1 MRIPSLLIA
10 IAFVVAGCGSGQKQS
25 DNQSEQEQETN
36 ATEASQTDGE
46 TSEEEESDAMEMRFP
61 QVSPK
66 STVSQMIGIN
76 KVAVTYSRPSVDDP
90 ETGEKRKIWGELVPY
105 GERWRTGANARTRIT
120 FSHDVKI
127 QGQKLEAGTYSMF
140 SIPGKDQWTLI
151 FNNQLKGSALSA
163 YDKSK
168 DALRVKAQPK
178 EGPYHEMMTFQF
190 RDVTDNSGILELA
203 WKKTRVPFNIDTET
217 DKQLM
222 AMMEEKVQKAGDD
235 DWEVY
240 NQCAAYLA
248 EEQMHMDKAKEWVAQ
263 SRAIKKHWRNT
274 WTKAQVMRA
283 DGAMEKAISLTK
295 KALEMGKDDMSG
307 GYKDYMKDEL
317 EKMKQEAQA

>member
-1 MRIPSLLIA
+1 MRIPSLIIA

-46 TSEEEESDAMEMRFP
+46 TSEEEESDDMEMRFP

-105 GERWRTGANARTRIT
+105 GE
-120 FSHDVKI
+120 
-127 QGQKLEAGTYSMF
+127 KLEAGTYSMF

-263 SRAIKKHWRNT
+263 SREIKKHWRNT
-274 WTKAQVMRA
+274 WTKAHVMRA